1 MDPSYKLP
9 GSPGTPLFQVS
20 PERVNQQ
27 RGRNELQ
34 ASPTLSLGGG
44 RFREGHSRES
54 SVHEKVAAFNSLNSS
69 GAQAQ
74 ELLKQAAQLKRAML
88 GREEAVRA
96 KSESDQ
102 QRDHARTELRKYEN
116 ETRKLSK
123 QVEML
128 LKKLDES
135 KARELI
141 VCQKLET
148 RQEELGQSKE
158 KYQHTKAE
166 WEKEVRRLRKEAFR
180 SQSSIV
186 KLQEELKASRLAHK
200 IVSSDLESEK
210 QRNKNRE
217 QEAFEARYQL
227 VGVQEELA
235 QMIENVKLVE
245 QERDALRTIA
255 KNEEIARIAAEGRLP
270 LPFQPHNDE
279 FASPKKARS
288 SLDPMTILSSAAS
301 EEEMEEL
308 KFLLDW
314 EKQNAT
320 RAHDRIEFLEE
331 ELRLQC
337 AAASAARIEMPTML
351 EAVEVHDAEV
361 QTAEVQTVE
370 FQNAEVQTA
379 EIQNAE
385 VPPTED
391 VTANE
396 EQQQSHIFIPEE
408 GVFRAISPQ
417 PSPRRPAN
425 IIIAEP
431 EPEERDLVCHARTP
445 TCEPP
450 ARALGRGITS
460 RTSLQS
466 LFDGLPS
473 PQEPSNESMT
483 SENMTS
489 DESAMTANLTENIA
503 TTIEPIFHTISTT
516 TRVPLVDT
524 SDETPVPKSKEWDNF
539 CPTMTREEALAQIR
553 ERRGRARSLAQG
565 TLTPRKQM
573 VEAGARRDIS
583 APTMRSGN
591 VRGRSAARSA

>member
-102 QRDHARTELRKYEN
+102 QRDHARAELRKYEN

-200 IVSSDLESEK
+200 IVSNDLESEK
-210 QRNKNRE
+210 QRNKDRE

-235 QMIENVKLVE
+235 QMIEKVKLVE

-270 LPFQPHNDE
+270 LPVQPQNDE

-288 SLDPMTILSSAAS
+288 SLGPMAILSSAAS
-301 EEEMEEL
+301 EEELEEL

-331 ELRLQC
+331 ELRLQS
-337 AAASAARIEMPTML
+337 AAASAARIEMPPTL

-361 QTAEVQTVE
+361 QTAEMPTVE

-379 EIQNAE
+379 EDIAE
-385 VPPTED
+385 D
-391 VTANE
+391 E
-396 EQQQSHIFIPEE
+396 EPQQSHIFIPEE

-417 PSPRRPAN
+417 SSPRRPAN
-425 IIIAEP
+425 IIIAKP
-431 EPEERDLVCHARTP
+431 EPEERDLVCHVKTP

-450 ARALGRGITS
+450 ALALGRDKTS

-466 LFDGLPS
+466 LFDSLPS
-473 PQEPSNESMT
+473 PQEPANESMT

-524 SDETPVPKSKEWDNF
+524 SDETPVPKSKEWDSF

-573 VEAGARRDIS
+573 VDAGVRRDIS